1 MDELEA
7 GGNMN
12 AVRRAGDTVVR
23 TAGVWTP
30 TIHRYLRHL
39 AATGIEWIPRA
50 LSIGADHEVLSF
62 VEGEVPLYPLPDWV
76 WLDDAL
82 VDAAAHLRALH
93 DASVGFDTE
102 GAIWRVPAHSPVEV
116 ICHND
121 FTPHNLAFEKG
132 RVVGVIDFDTC
143 SPGSRM
149 WDIAYLA
156 TRMMPLAAEPPP
168 GTPAGDRS
176 RDRIRLL
183 LDSYG
188 SDADWTE
195 VVQMAIVR
203 LRDLSAFT
211 VRIAAELSRPGLL
224 EDAVGFELDAAH
236 LAGVLKQLP

>member
-1 MDELEA
+1 
-7 GGNMN
+7 MN
-12 AVRRAGDTVVR
+12 TVRRSGDTVVR
-23 TAGVWTP
+23 TAGDWTP

-39 AATGIEWIPRA
+39 AAAGIEWIPRPV
-50 LSIGADHEVLSF
+50 SIGRDHEVLSF

-76 WLDDAL
+76 WRDDAL

-102 GAIWRVPAHSPVEV
+102 SAIWRVPAHSPVEV

-121 FTPHNLAFEKG
+121 FAPHNLAFESG
-132 RVVGVIDFDTC
+132 RVVGAIDFDTC
-143 SPGSRM
+143 SPGPRM

-156 TRMMPLAAEPPP
+156 TRMVPLAADPPP
-168 GTPAGDRS
+168 GAPSEDRS

-195 VVQMAIVR
+195 VVRMGIIR

-211 VRIAAELSRPGLL
+211 VRMAAELSRPALL
-224 EDAVGFELDAAH
+224 EDAAGYERDAAH
-236 LAGVLKQLP
+236 LAGVLEPLP